1 MRVVEPVQP
10 ELADLA
16 IADIK
21 LDLRSRDDIPQLLRG
36 LQHLYTQDEL
46 RQQVFNLNK
55 SVES

>member
-10 ELADLA
+10 ELADLP

-46 RQQVFNLNK
+46 RQQVFKLLK
-55 SVES
+55 A